1 MGYGSG
7 TVELLYR
14 CYNGEMV
21 DLLHEHGR
29 FSDIDSGKE
38 TDDSDQEENAFEGND
53 IGIKKLK
60 LRKKTPP
67 FSAPVDRSKSCLVLI
82 G

>member
-1 MGYGSG
+1 MGYGSR

-38 TDDSDQEENAFEGND
+38 TDDSDQEENAFEGNV
-53 IGIKKLK
+53 IHIKKLK
-60 LRKKTPP
+60 LCKKLPP
-67 FSAPVDRSKSCLVLI
+67 LLLPLTEVKAALS
-82 G
+82 

>member
-14 CYNGEMV
+14 YYNGEMV

-38 TDDSDQEENAFEGND
+38 TDDSDQEENAFEGNV
-53 IGIKKLK
+53 IHIKKLK
-60 LRKKTPP
+60 LRKKLPP
-67 FSAPVDRSKSCLVLI
+67 LLLPLAKVKAALS
-82 G
+82 